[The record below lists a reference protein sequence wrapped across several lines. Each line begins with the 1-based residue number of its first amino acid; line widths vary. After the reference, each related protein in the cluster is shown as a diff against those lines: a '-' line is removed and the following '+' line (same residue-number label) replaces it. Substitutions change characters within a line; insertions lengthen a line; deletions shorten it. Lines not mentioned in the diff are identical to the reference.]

1 MEQDASIPWKKI
13 RSSGGRDLILFESRF
28 DVYENIRNHHRVKAV
43 VLQAPDWVN
52 IVALTPQREV
62 VIVQQY
68 RFGTQQMTSEIP
80 AGIVEKDETPAQA
93 ARRELLE
100 ETGYTSQE
108 WSAMDYVEP
117 NPAFLDNRCY
127 FFLALNAIKTQSAQP
142 DAGENIRTL
151 TMTEDDLKREIDRGR
166 LRHSLALAALARVFD
181 IWKVIA
187 FPKK

>member
-1 MEQDASIPWKKI
+1 MEHDASIPWKKI
-13 RSSGGRDLILFESRF
+13 RSIGGRDLILFQSRF
-28 DVYENIRNHHRVKAV
+28 DVYENIRNNHRVKAV
-43 VLQAPDWVN
+43 ILQAPDWVN

-80 AGIVEKDETPAQA
+80 AGIVEEDETPAQA

-100 ETGYTSQE
+100 ETGYSSQV

-127 FFLALNAIKTQSAQP
+127 FFLARDAQKTHPARP
-142 DAGENIRTL
+142 DAGESIRTL
-151 TMTEDDLKREIDRGR
+151 TMAEDELRQEINRGR

-181 IWKVIA
+181 IWQVNA
-187 FPKK
+187 NPQE